1 MNHVLFR
8 LHQIYGN
15 DCLPIYSK
23 IFIKTVQK
31 RNIHSNTPN
40 IYNFFVEMKILLLIT
55 IYLFVYEVGPEA
67 AVFNINILFVC
78 DARYDG
84 IE

>member
-1 MNHVLFR
+1 
-8 LHQIYGN
+8 
-15 DCLPIYSK
+15 
-23 IFIKTVQK
+23 
-31 RNIHSNTPN
+31 
-40 IYNFFVEMKILLLIT
+40 MKILLLIT